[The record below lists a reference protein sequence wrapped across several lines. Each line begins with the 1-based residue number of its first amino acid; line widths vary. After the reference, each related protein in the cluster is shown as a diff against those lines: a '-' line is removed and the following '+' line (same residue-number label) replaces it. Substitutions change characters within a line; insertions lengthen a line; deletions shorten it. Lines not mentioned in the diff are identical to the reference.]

1 MKSLRDYMN
10 LVSLAEGGVTLP
22 NADGTTPPGAFTG
35 ADQVAL
41 NQKMSAQAAAPGGL
55 ANIKPGLAA
64 PLGKDGKP
72 MKEVPLDAPAAAP
85 ATAAAPAGP
94 ASPWA
99 NDPAKDAAWKALTPE
114 DQKWLGGADPTD
126 KFILMRAP
134 KKGAPAAAP
143 AAAAAPTAP
152 AAAPAAAPAMTA
164 ADQEDADMGA
174 AMTANA
180 QAATQAANGVNAAG
194 QNVTMP
200 DGTNP
205 ETGEKTTTTAAAP
218 APAAGQGASP
228 TAPANRDAMPF
239 GKAFADAKAK
249 GESAFTWKGKS
260 YAVKMA
266 DPANK
271 TAEVAKRTGVAMNS
285 TAGGGRGSMV
295 PPTPPVKESAY
306 DEVERLVGLVHYR

>member
-41 NQKMSAQAAAPGGL
+41 NNKMSAQAAA
-55 ANIKPGLAA
+55 K
-64 PLGKDGKP
+64 
-72 MKEVPLDAPAAAP
+72 
-85 ATAAAPAGP
+85 PAGP

-99 NDPAKDAAWKALTPE
+99 NDPAKDAAWKALSPE

-126 KFILMRAP
+126 KFILARAP
-134 KKGAPAAAP
+134 KKGAPAPAAPAAAPAAPAAP
-143 AAAAAPTAP
+143 AAAAAP
-152 AAAPAAAPAMTA
+152 AAPAAPNTTSAATGVGIPGEEAAADADFLKRQKETNAQTA
-164 ADQEDADMGA
+164 ADTQA
-174 AMTANA
+174 TA
-180 QAATQAANGVNAAG
+180 QAAAQQAANGVNTAG
-194 QNVTMP
+194 QNVSIKNP
-200 DGTNP
+200 DGSTTNP
-205 ETGEKTTTTAAAP
+205 EDGTVTPAAQAAP
-218 APAAGQGASP
+218 AGQGASP
-228 TAPANRDAMPF
+228 AAPANRDAMPF

-249 GESAFTWKGKS
+249 GESQFTWKGKP
-260 YAVKMA
+260 YAVKLG

-285 TAGGGRGSMV
+285 TAGAGRGNV
-295 PPTPPVKESAY
+295 VPPVKESAY